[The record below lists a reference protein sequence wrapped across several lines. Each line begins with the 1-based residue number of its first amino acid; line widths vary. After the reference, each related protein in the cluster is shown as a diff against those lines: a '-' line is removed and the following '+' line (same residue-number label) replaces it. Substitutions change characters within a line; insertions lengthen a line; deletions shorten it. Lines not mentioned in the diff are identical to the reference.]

1 MRYYFEAMQQQHHA
15 LPLGEGV
22 LNKVLYR
29 EALPRGP
36 APYPMKYHKISKISP
51 GAYIFQKP
59 FLRGLI
65 FGGAYI
71 RKGLCT
77 EGNLHYKIRWASL

>member
-15 LPLGEGV
+15 LPSGEGV

-36 APYPMKYHKISKISP
+36 APYPMKYHK
-51 GAYIFQKP
+51 FQK
-59 FLRGLI
+59 
-65 FGGAYI
+65 
-71 RKGLCT
+71 
-77 EGNLHYKIRWASL
+77 